1 MVSLVA
7 QYLFIKRKFYKK
19 LFIKSISQEEGLQK
33 IKHYCAYQE
42 RCHSEVKIKLY
53 SLGLS
58 TSIINEIMVSL
69 IEENYL
75 NEERFAMH
83 FASGKFKLKQ
93 WGRNKIKFELKT
105 KQVSEFLI
113 KKALASI
120 NDEDYIITIKK
131 IYNKYYLTTKGIST
145 KQRELKTKNYLLQK
159 GYEFNVINNL
169 FKD

>member
-1 MVSLVA
+1 
-7 QYLFIKRKFYKK
+7 
-19 LFIKSISQEEGLQK
+19 
-33 IKHYCAYQE
+33 
-42 RCHSEVKIKLY
+42 
-53 SLGLS
+53 
-58 TSIINEIMVSL
+58 MVSL

-75 NEERFAMH
+75 NEERFAMQ

-105 KQVSEFLI
+105 KQVSEYLI

-120 NDEDYIITIKK
+120 SDEDYIITIKK

-159 GYEFNVINNL
+159 GFEFNVINNL